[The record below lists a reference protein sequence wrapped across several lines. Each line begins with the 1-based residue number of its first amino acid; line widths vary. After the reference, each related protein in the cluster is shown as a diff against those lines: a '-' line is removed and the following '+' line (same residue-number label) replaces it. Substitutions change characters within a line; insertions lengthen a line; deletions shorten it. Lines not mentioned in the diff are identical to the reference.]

1 MLRGRGGV
9 AVTTLVVVSESG
21 LKSFE
26 AEAQESYSLVGC
38 GLGEK

>member
-9 AVTTLVVVSESG
+9 AVMSLVVVSESG

-26 AEAQESYSLVGC
+26 AEAQESYSRLDVG
-38 GLGEK
+38 